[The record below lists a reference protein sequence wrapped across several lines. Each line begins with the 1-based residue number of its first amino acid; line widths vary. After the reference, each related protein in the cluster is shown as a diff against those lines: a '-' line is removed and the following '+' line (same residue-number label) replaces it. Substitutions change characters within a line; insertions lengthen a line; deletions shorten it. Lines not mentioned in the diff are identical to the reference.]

1 MTIFDLNVRQ
11 LEELKEDL
19 KAQRELDDGKDHSL
33 DEITVQEL
41 IESYQDTEFT
51 PDDFMMPSRYKVV
64 FTVWAYVDAKDEDEA
79 IDKAQESLQIKI
91 KCDSCLLD
99 YVETTDEA

>member
-1 MTIFDLNVRQ
+1 MTIFDLNVGQ

-19 KAQRELDDGKDHSL
+19 KVQREIEDGKDHHL

-41 IESYQDTEFT
+41 IESYKEVVFY
-51 PDDFMMPSRYKVV
+51 PDDFMTPSRYKVV

-79 IDKAQESLQIKI
+79 IDKAQEALKI
-91 KCDSCLLD
+91 KCDNCLLD
-99 YVETTDEA
+99 FVETTDEA